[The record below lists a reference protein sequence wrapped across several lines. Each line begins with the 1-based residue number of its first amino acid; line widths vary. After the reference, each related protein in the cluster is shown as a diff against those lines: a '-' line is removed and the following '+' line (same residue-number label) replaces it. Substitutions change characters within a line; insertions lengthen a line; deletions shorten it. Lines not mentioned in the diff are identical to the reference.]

1 MQRKRNRMITLLVS
15 ASVII
20 IATLCGCEDDRHEAS
35 SRARAR
41 SEASA
46 RARARS
52 KAQEKARTKD
62 TMIRRVNGIVT
73 TIANVEQR
81 LSDHK
86 SRVEADKE
94 TFEAARLKA
103 QRSYQSGQMGD
114 FRVWQKIGR
123 EKQQNIAATAQK
135 VERTLVALRSDAESQ
150 LRTVRWS
157 SGQDESKYRQSV
169 QQRLNKLDEGMSDFS
184 EVSKGLSDQKWL
196 KYSE

>member
-1 MQRKRNRMITLLVS
+1 MQRKRNRMIGLLVC
-15 ASVII
+15 AYVVI
-20 IATLCGCEDDRHEAS
+20 AAGLCGCVDEGQEAS
-35 SRARAR
+35 ARAR
-41 SEASA
+41 SEANA

-52 KAQEKARTKD
+52 KAQEEARMKD

-86 SRVEADKE
+86 SCVEADKE
-94 TFEAARLKA
+94 AFESARLKA

-169 QQRLNKLDEGMSDFS
+169 EQRMNKLEGGMSDFS
-184 EVSKGLSDQKWL
+184 EVSKRLSDQKWL
-196 KYSE
+196 NYSE